1 MYTPDYLVK
10 IILDFGGYTTPDI
23 LCKHVID
30 NSCGDGA
37 FLTEIALRYC
47 TTFLQTK
54 SDLSVLKDELQ
65 TYIHG
70 IELDTEECQKC
81 IANLN
86 KTAEFYGIYNV
97 TWDIQNADTLTIEH
111 YNGRMDFVFG
121 NPPYVRVHNLDTSY
135 DAVKKIKF
143 AEKGMTDLFIVFFE
157 IGFNML
163 STNGCMSFI
172 TPSSWLSSQAG
183 KNLRTYILH
192 NKNLSGLIDLEHFQ
206 PFNSTTY
213 TLISKFLKGENCDK
227 VKYYTFNGTNHSVIF
242 NSTIPLQAIEIGG
255 NFYLASE
262 QELSLL
268 RKIRTTH
275 TYKYVTV
282 KNGFATLADKIF
294 INDFSFSDCI
304 IDILKASTGKW
315 SKCIFPYDEKGNP
328 LSEEQM
334 QNHKQAYQHLLKH
347 KDLLT
352 KKRDIKNY
360 TWFLFG
366 RTQAIRDVAVNK
378 YAINTIIKN
387 KNSIHL
393 EIVAAGKGVYSGLYI
408 LTDIDWEI
416 IKDLIISDDFICYI
430 KMLKNYKS
438 GGYYTYSS
446 KDLEQYLNY
455 KLSEKHGQSRLSKG
469 NLQLF

>member
-86 KTAEFYGIYNV
+86 KTAESYGIYNV

-163 STNGCMSFI
+163 STNGCMSLI

-227 VKYYTFNGTNHSVIF
+227 VKYYTFNGNNRSVIF
-242 NSTIPLQAIEIGG
+242 NSTIPLQAIEISG

-268 RKIRTTH
+268 RKIRTT
-275 TYKYVTV
+275 
-282 KNGFATLADKIF
+282 
-294 INDFSFSDCI
+294 
-304 IDILKASTGKW
+304 
-315 SKCIFPYDEKGNP
+315 
-328 LSEEQM
+328 
-334 QNHKQAYQHLLKH
+334 
-347 KDLLT
+347 
-352 KKRDIKNY
+352 
-360 TWFLFG
+360 
-366 RTQAIRDVAVNK
+366 
-378 YAINTIIKN
+378 
-387 KNSIHL
+387 
-393 EIVAAGKGVYSGLYI
+393 I
-408 LTDIDWEI
+408 LTN
-416 IKDLIISDDFICYI
+416 
-430 KMLKNYKS
+430 M
-438 GGYYTYSS
+438 
-446 KDLEQYLNY
+446 
-455 KLSEKHGQSRLSKG
+455 
-469 NLQLF
+469 